1 MRLPAL
7 LALACAA
14 PLLLLLGCGS
24 SPAPDPGTTA
34 TAPTTTATPTA
45 ATTSGS
51 AAPTAAALR
60 ARLAQIARQSGDAS
74 APGWGVTDAWLAA
87 IPDLATEAGG
97 FAPPPGGVS
106 ATPDGVYLK
115 GDIQEQVLPFAVVG
129 SDGSCAGAIV
139 IALDGALAARD
150 VTLPGGSD
158 CTAIAVATAAE
169 DGPPIR

>member
-51 AAPTAAALR
+51 AAPTAALR